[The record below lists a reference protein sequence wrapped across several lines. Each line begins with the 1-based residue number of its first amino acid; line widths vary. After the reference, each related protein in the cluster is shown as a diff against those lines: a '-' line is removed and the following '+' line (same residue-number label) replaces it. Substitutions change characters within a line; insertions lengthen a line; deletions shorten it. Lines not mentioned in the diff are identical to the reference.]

1 MSWSSPWQTGLS
13 PGHGALTGNVQCRDQ
28 RNTYKEGHKV
38 SLQIQALGGTVALSA
53 VMEEAKETTG
63 EKADGN
69 LPRFCREFPPS
80 SEGVS

>member
-1 MSWSSPWQTGLS
+1 
-13 PGHGALTGNVQCRDQ
+13 VQCRDQ

-69 LPRFCREFPPS
+69 FPRFGKNFLPLQR
-80 SEGVS
+80 GQ